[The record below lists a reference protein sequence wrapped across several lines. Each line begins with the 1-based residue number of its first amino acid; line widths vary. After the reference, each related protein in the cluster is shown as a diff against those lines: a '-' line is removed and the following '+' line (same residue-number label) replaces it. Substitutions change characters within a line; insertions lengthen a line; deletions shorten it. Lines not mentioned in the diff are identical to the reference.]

1 MTRQDFIENVNHWW
15 ELLEFCYNED
25 CDVCE
30 DIISDEDRDYEINES
45 VREYHTEYSWFDL
58 RDMLRGIE
66 TGYEYYRRDGSF
78 DYCGMD
84 DGSDFDEYKDAVIEW
99 MDDGGYWEDEEDEDD
114 YTEETIFD
122 DDNAPVEYEELDEES
137 APDEDFSV
145 GELMGMCCVAFVTIQ
160 QDNERR
166 EQENAA
172 ALQQYLNEMPKV
184 LR

>member
-1 MTRQDFIENVNHWW
+1 MTRHEFIENVNHWW

-25 CDVCE
+25 CEVCDDIVEDGDRDNEIYE
-30 DIISDEDRDYEINES
+30 DI
-45 VREYHTEYSWFDL
+45 REYMGDYSWSEL
-58 RDMLRGIE
+58 RDMLDRIP
-66 TGYEYYRRDGSF
+66 TGYDYYRRDGAF

-84 DGSDFDEYKDAVIEW
+84 DESDFDRYKDDVIEW

-114 YTEETIFD
+114 YADDAGFAYADAAEPEEP
-122 DDNAPVEYEELDEES
+122 AEEPV
-137 APDEDFSV
+137 PDEDFSV
-145 GELMGMCCVAFVTIQ
+145 GDLMGMCCVAFVAIQ

-166 EQENAA
+166 EQESAA